1 VNLMTTADLGSGVD
15 DEKTAPVPLSRNRNY
30 NILWTSQLI
39 SQLASS
45 MISIAIPLLILAN
58 TGSALQVGVAAS
70 VIAVARMVANVPAGV
85 VADRLDR
92 RRIMLTCQALR
103 ALAITSLMA
112 AALAGE
118 FSLPHVLI
126 VAALEGV
133 LVSAFEP
140 AEDAALPGI
149 VPAEQLSEAVARNT
163 ARPYIA
169 HLLGPAAAGV
179 VFAVH
184 PMLPFAIIAVAQAGS
199 CLALVFLRL
208 PRPSRAD
215 TPSGAI
221 GEDVRGGFR
230 WVLGHKV
237 IRSTLAWL
245 VFTQLVFSALIV
257 VIISGS
263 SQSDVSSTEIGFM
276 MAFFGAG
283 GILGASVASR
293 LYEAVPSRVIVI
305 GFSFVAAGLTALMAA
320 VPAGIPFGVVLGATS
335 FFVPVTVT
343 AIMTYQMMV
352 TPDELRGRLSGIVG
366 LVTGG
371 AGALGPTI
379 GGLLMADSGSG
390 PTSLLLCAA
399 CLGAVAL
406 GSLCS
411 PTLRRFPSVRG
422 EVAG

>member
-1 VNLMTTADLGSGVD
+1 MTTADLGSGVD

-70 VIAVARMVANVPAGV
+70 VLAVARMVANVPAGV

-215 TPSGAI
+215 TPSGDI

-379 GGLLMADSGSG
+379 GGLLMTDSGSG

>member
-1 VNLMTTADLGSGVD
+1 MTTADLGSGVD

>member
-1 VNLMTTADLGSGVD
+1 MTTADLGSGVD

-70 VIAVARMVANVPAGV
+70 VLAVARMVANVPAGV

-215 TPSGAI
+215 ASSGDI

>member
-1 VNLMTTADLGSGVD
+1 MTTADLESDADG
-15 DEKTAPVPLSRNRNY
+15 EKTAPVPLSRNRNY

-39 SQLASS
+39 SQLTSS
-45 MISIAIPLLILAN
+45 MIAIAIPLLILAN
-58 TGSALQVGVAAS
+58 TGSALQIGVAAS

-85 VADRLDR
+85 AADRLDR
-92 RRIMLTCQALR
+92 RKVMFVCQAAR

-112 AALAGE
+112 AALVGE
-118 FSLPHVLI
+118 FSFPHVLF

-140 AEDAALPGI
+140 AEDAALPQI
-149 VPAEQLSEAVARNT
+149 VPAEQLSEAVARNA

-184 PMLPFAIIAVAQAGS
+184 PMLPFAIIAVAQTGS
-199 CLALVFLRL
+199 FLALVFLRL
-208 PRPSRAD
+208 PRPA
-215 TPSGAI
+215 GAENPRGI

-237 IRSTLAWL
+237 IRSTLVWL
-245 VFTQLVFSALIV
+245 VFNQLAFSALIV
-257 VIISGS
+257 IIISGS
-263 SQSDVSSTEIGFM
+263 GQAEVGSVEIGLM
-276 MAFFGAG
+276 MAFFGGG
-283 GILGASVASR
+283 GILGASLASR
-293 LYEAVPSRVIVI
+293 LYDALPSRVIVI

-335 FFVPVTVT
+335 FFVPVTIT
-343 AIMTYQMMV
+343 TIMTYQMMV

-371 AGALGPTI
+371 AGALGPTV
-379 GGLLMADSGSG
+379 GGLLMADSGNG

-422 EVAG
+422 EVVE